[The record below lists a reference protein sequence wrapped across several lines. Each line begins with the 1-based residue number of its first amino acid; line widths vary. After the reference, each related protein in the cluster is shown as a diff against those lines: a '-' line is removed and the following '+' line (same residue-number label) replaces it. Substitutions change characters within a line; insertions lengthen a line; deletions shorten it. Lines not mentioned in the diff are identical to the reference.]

1 MAQEVQHRLIKI
13 NRQIDL
19 NISEITKSQ
28 QNVLLLLEHDL
39 YYLLA
44 NLGILKIPRALFDQQ
59 ILLFKRL
66 VNNLLI
72 EHETNAMLPLV
83 KALQNPKTAEK
94 VSKCFGIY
102 LVEYTNY
109 DEVNI
114 FHLNFIVSF
123 IPKILKVYKRFPRLL
138 EIWLQYLC
146 QDVITIETLTG
157 QIALPLEHG
166 LDNRKYFPL
175 YDLLYSL
182 LFTEDC
188 KDQIIETYF
197 LELIVILNNSE
208 FPFLFQ
214 WLRQFSDISRCFI
227 NRFAYIFNEACI
239 GQDERNILEYQ
250 RFLMAFNK
258 VLVSLSL
265 EFREQCLLDFEL
277 QFFSKLLQH
286 TEADNSNIVYIFLIK
301 TIDAMLPFI
310 SNSIFKDFITELFQS
325 KIFSQRLDDC
335 FSQPKYSECK
345 ILFLALFNK
354 ILETNCSH
362 LVKDLFCFKDRIK
375 EKKKSSCKPNKNL
388 LMKAMQIFK
397 LKYNEGERQ
406 NSFLSILQKF
416 QAKSPQDEYLVYDD
430 EKLIPRLISES
441 LLTFFQNKYEC
452 NKLLIALVINLLSF
466 ERGIIYNVYS
476 KDVRSKYSDIE
487 NIMEFLFDAFLN
499 YNDMINEHNERKYLT
514 MDSAM
519 ISQNDQHEYLRPTP
533 KFLERLSPLECNI
546 GTSDVNHGSLI
557 LNMNCFQD
565 FLNDIFYCIKI
576 RHIIT

>member
-83 KALQNPKTAEK
+83 KALRNPKTAEK

-146 QDVITIETLTG
+146 QDVITSETLTG
-157 QIALPLEHG
+157 QNALPLEHG

-197 LELIVILNNSE
+197 LELIVILNSSE
-208 FPFLFQ
+208 CPFLFQ

-227 NRFAYIFNEACI
+227 NRFTYIFNEACI
-239 GQDERNILEYQ
+239 GQDERNIIEYQ

-277 QFFSKLLQH
+277 QFSSKLLQH
-286 TEADNSNIVYIFLIK
+286 IGADNSNIVYIFLIK

-345 ILFLALFNK
+345 IMFLALFNK
-354 ILETNCSH
+354 ILETNCCH

-375 EKKKSSCKPNKNL
+375 EKKKSSFKPNKNL
-388 LMKAMQIFK
+388 LIKAMQISK
-397 LKYNEGERQ
+397 LKFNEGERE

-416 QAKSPQDEYLVYDD
+416 QTKSLQDEYLVYDD
-430 EKLIPRLISES
+430 QKLIPRLISES

-499 YNDMINEHNERKYLT
+499 YSDMINEHNERKYLT
-514 MDSAM
+514 MNSAL
-519 ISQNDQHEYLRPTP
+519 ISQNDQHEYLRPTA
-533 KFLERLSPLECNI
+533 KFLERLSPLDCNI

-557 LNMNCFQD
+557 MNMNCFQD